1 MHRMWTAVRK
11 DLLFLAY
18 LVAMPRHLLR
28 HRNAFSTRWRS
39 LYRSSSYALW
49 VTRFFFG
56 WDHGIHTLR
65 CGLLKKGVGIVPF
78 VRDQMIGVDP
88 FNQAA
93 CLRAIRPGTFC
104 NNDSDRHA
112 LRIHGQMYLGI
123 EAPFVRPMSWFPPLA
138 PAAWGWTL
146 QWLASIISHS

>member
-1 MHRMWTAVRK
+1 VDGGEEGCGVFGVSCSDAAPSFEAQERVFDEVAEFIQIFVVRPLGDAV
-11 DLLFLAY
+11 FL
-18 LVAMPRHLLR
+18 
-28 HRNAFSTRWRS
+28 WR
-39 LYRSSSYALW
+39 
-49 VTRFFFG
+49 
-56 WDHGIHTLR
+56 DHGIHTLR
-65 CGLLKKGVGIVPF
+65 CGLLKEGVGIVPF
-78 VRDQMIGVDP
+78 VHDQMIGVDP
-88 FNQAA
+88 FNQTA

>member
-1 MHRMWTAVRK
+1 LDGGEERFAVFGVSCGDAPPSFEVQERVF
-11 DLLFLAY
+11 DE
-18 LVAMPRHLLR
+18 VAE
-28 HRNAFSTRWRS
+28 FIQIFVVRS
-39 LYRSSSYALW
+39 LGDAVFLW
-49 VTRFFFG
+49 R
-56 WDHGIHTLR
+56 DHGIHTLR
-65 CGLLKKGVGIVPF
+65 CGLLKNGVGIVPF

-93 CLRAIRPGTFC
+93 CLRAIRLGTFC
-104 NNDSDRHA
+104 NNDSDRQT

-123 EAPFVRPMSWFPPLA
+123 EPPFVRPMSWFPPLA